1 MLRYCTL
8 FANKIVNKFLA
19 AKKYHYF
26 ELCKKILTKLLIFNQ
41 KNLALVLFLSN
52 VYYYHL
58 WHIYKKSADTWISM
72 GVGATILGYD
82 LSSDYLLTVLDNDS
96 ACFICRANSADGVSL
111 RGTDWHAERVF
122 SNTACSTCQLI
133 KFLLSLSQLL
143 AETWVA
149 LQFCIKN

>member
-1 MLRYCTL
+1 MC
-8 FANKIVNKFLA
+8 
-19 AKKYHYF
+19 
-26 ELCKKILTKLLIFNQ
+26 LTITFG
-41 KNLALVLFLSN
+41 
-52 VYYYHL
+52 
-58 WHIYKKSADTWISM
+58 IYIMSADTRKSM

-96 ACFICRANSADGVSL
+96 ACFICGANSSDGISL

-122 SNTACSTCQLI
+122 GYTACSTCQLI
-133 KFLLSLSQLL
+133 EFLLGLRQLL

>member
-1 MLRYCTL
+1 M
-8 FANKIVNKFLA
+8 
-19 AKKYHYF
+19 
-26 ELCKKILTKLLIFNQ
+26 
-41 KNLALVLFLSN
+41 
-52 VYYYHL
+52 
-58 WHIYKKSADTWISM
+58 SADTCKSM
-72 GVGATILGYD
+72 GVGAKISGYD

-133 KFLLSLSQLL
+133 KFLLSFSQLL